1 MSDKPLVD
9 GKYLMYCDKP
19 FVREKNT
26 ICYGD
31 MTDDYV
37 LFMIILSTKQIDGKT
52 PGEKIEVPG
61 KILVQII
68 STDLTLNPVQR
79 IAKQFEKDGLYE
91 AMDIGLVWLDKLNN
105 A

>member
-1 MSDKPLVD
+1 MSDKPMVE
-9 GKYLMYCDKP
+9 GKYIMYCDKP
-19 FVREKNT
+19 LVRDKNT

-31 MTDDYV
+31 MTDDYF
-37 LFMIILSTKQIDGKT
+37 LFMLILSTKQIDGRDAK
-52 PGEKIEVPG
+52 EKIEVPG
-61 KILVQII
+61 KILVQIV

-79 IAKQFEKDGLYE
+79 IAKQFERDGLYE